1 MKTLLLNLTLAGLYV
16 TCASASTVS
25 YNTTGSTLSCNG
37 IGGCVQNTTT
47 TVTIGGLTLSYNAG
61 SGSNV
66 LTPSIINLGNL
77 NSAGSGTNVSLTGL
91 LLTINV
97 NSTPPGASGSL
108 PNGSVTG
115 TMSTNNSGT
124 VLSFSPFN
132 TTTGFGTLPGVVI
145 SGVGG
150 SFTYQVLNTSLGL
163 QAPTV
168 GNPIGQTSIQG
179 AVSDSA
185 VPEPTTVVLMSA
197 GLGLLGLLRRH
208 SV

>member
-1 MKTLLLNLTLAGLYV
+1 MKTLLLNLTLAGLFV
-16 TCASASTVS
+16 TCASAGTVS
-25 YNTTGSTLSCNG
+25 YNTTASTLSCNG
-37 IGGCVQNTTT
+37 IGGCVQNTST

-66 LTPSIINLGNL
+66 LTPSIINLGNITSTG
-77 NSAGSGTNVSLTGL
+77 NGTNVSLTGL
-91 LLTINV
+91 ALIINV
-97 NSTPPGASGSL
+97 YSTPPGVSGSL

-115 TMSTNNSGT
+115 TMSTNNSST
-124 VLSFSPFN
+124 ILNFSPSN

-145 SGVGG
+145 WGANA

-179 AVSDSA
+179 AVSDNA

-197 GLGLLGLLRRH
+197 GLGLLGLLRRR
-208 SV
+208 SA